1 MNHMEIPEVE
11 EGQRLCERD
20 EHRYQLLCDLQSA
33 RGLGLSEI
41 RELLDLLDMRR
52 PLIGFTG
59 NNLGRAL
66 VKAGVVRAAGTKPRR
81 LFTRTRR

>member
-1 MNHMEIPEVE
+1 MELPGEWE
-11 EGQRLCERD
+11 LLSERD
-20 EHRYQLLCDLQSA
+20 GYRFSLLCDLQAA
-33 RGLGLSEI
+33 RGLYLSEI

-52 PLIGFTG
+52 PPIGFTG

-81 LFTRTRR
+81 LLTRR